1 MLNRRNVLLNVR
13 DVVVI
18 MVGSAITAL
27 AYVLFLI
34 PHHIVPGGVS
44 GVAML
49 LHYVVK
55 TPVGLVAIAL
65 NVPIFIWGMRELGR
79 MFGVKSVVGVV
90 LSSLLIDFFTYVVKL
105 HSVTN
110 SRILAAVYGGI
121 VLGVGLG
128 VVFRGNGSTGG
139 TDIVGQILSRHSNFS
154 TGVAILV
161 IDFVVIS
168 LAGLTTHSVESA
180 LYGYGALFLST
191 RVIDFVLEGWSYAR
205 ALLIFTDKPDVV
217 VGAITGDLGRGAT
230 RLHGQGGFTGTERD
244 VIYCVVTKREVQLI
258 KRYIQGIDP
267 KAFVVITDVFEVLG
281 EGFKP
286 RTQHKEP
293 GT

>member
-1 MLNRRNVLLNVR
+1 MLNQRNLLLNVR
-13 DVVVI
+13 DIVVI
-18 MVGSAITAL
+18 TVGSAIAAL

-34 PHHIVPGGVS
+34 PYNIVPGGVS

-49 LHYVVK
+49 LHHFLK

-79 MFGVKSVVGVV
+79 MFGVKSVVGMV

-110 SRILAAVYGGI
+110 NPILAAVYGGI
-121 VLGVGLG
+121 LLGVGLG

-139 TDIVGQILSRHSNFS
+139 TDIVGQVLSRHSNFS
-154 TGVAILV
+154 TGVAIML

-168 LAGLTTHSVESA
+168 AAGLSFRRIEYA

-205 ALLIFTDKPDVV
+205 ALLIITDKPDVV

-230 RLHGQGGFTGTERD
+230 RLHGQGGFTGAERD